1 MDEGQDSDEA
11 VVTVEIPAA
20 LADRIDRLYAD
31 CRGYQPSSLQESLS
45 VLCDLASGRLDPHPP
60 ETAGQDARG
69 PAAEVVTDPTET
81 ESGERDVDVVN
92 GPSPR
97 GPAAET
103 QGDGVGGGTG
113 GGDGPSGGGDGPNG
127 GGDVPSGAVTG
138 DRHERH
144 PGGAD
149 GTTDAGTVTTG
160 AASEFDGPHGTGER
174 DERIDEAF
182 PARWSAAAPV
192 RRQVRAVVDHFVRD
206 PAESSGYEE
215 REAAALAAAAAREDR
230 TPEALHD
237 ELVAALY
244 GNAGLPDDLA
254 AEFFSE
260 ALVSVIEMDT
270 PEAGFG
276 GVADGAMRDR
286 PGEDAFAVGTLETED
301 AFDVDT
307 LLGDVSQPMADCER
321 CGETHPVNDLETVL
335 GSKTATIEL
344 LCGDCASSAE

>member
-31 CRGYQPSSLQESLS
+31 CRGYEPSSLQESLS

-60 ETAGQDARG
+60 ETAEQDARG

-97 GPAAET
+97 SPTAET
-103 QGDGVGGGTG
+103 RGDRVGGETG
-113 GGDGPSGGGDGPNG
+113 GGPNG
-127 GGDVPSGAVTG
+127 GGDVASGGATG
-138 DRHERH
+138 DRQEPH

-149 GTTDAGTVTTG
+149 GRTDAGTVTTG
-160 AASEFDGPHGTGER
+160 VASEFDGPHGTGER

-215 REAAALAAAAAREDR
+215 REAAALAAAAAQEDR
-230 TPEALHD
+230 TPETLHD
-237 ELVAALY
+237 DLVAALY

-260 ALVSVIEMDT
+260 ALVSVIETDT

-276 GVADGAMRDR
+276 GVADRSMRDR
-286 PGEDAFAVGTLETED
+286 PSEDAFAVGTLETED

-344 LCGDCASSAE
+344 LCADCASSAE